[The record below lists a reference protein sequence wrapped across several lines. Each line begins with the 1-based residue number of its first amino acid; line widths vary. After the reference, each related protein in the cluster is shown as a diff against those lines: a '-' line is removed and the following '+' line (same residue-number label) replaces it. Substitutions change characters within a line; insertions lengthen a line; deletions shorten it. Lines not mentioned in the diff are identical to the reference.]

1 MGQFVITDPATGKKY
16 RVQGETAEGALS
28 ALRSMLAQ
36 KPVEV
41 SQRTPAEDQVRA
53 LTDQAKAAY
62 AAGDDAEGKRLL
74 IEATRAAQDQGMM
87 PEGIVAD
94 PQTGGT
100 VDLRADPTIPEGQAV
115 SAGFGAMQG
124 LGYNFGDELIGGM
137 AAVTGQDP
145 RFYTERARETQRRAQ
160 ENDPLTY
167 GAANIGGAV
176 ASSLTAGKALGLGP
190 AMQGTLGQR
199 TLAGGGLGLAE
210 GAAAGAGSGDN
221 SGDRITNALTYG
233 GLGLGLGLAAPGA
246 LKLGGQAWDS
256 AVAGPVAS
264 MRSAPSEIRAARALE
279 TALKRSGYTAQQ
291 IDDMLRQAAQEG
303 QPEFMV
309 ADALGNSGQRMLS
322 GIARQ
327 PGDARQAVVDAL
339 MQRQEGQGNRIAG
352 FLTDALDAPDTAAQR
367 AASLTS
373 ARDAA
378 ANTAYSAARQ
388 EAGAVNLTPTIETI
402 DSLLGRNPILG
413 ESALDNTE
421 IGKRLLALRGQM
433 QKGGEQLINFNNV
446 LNIKQDLY
454 TTMKGLRTVPKE
466 LSDVYKSLDA
476 ALEGAS
482 LPYRAANDGFAKG
495 SRAIE
500 AVDAGKASA
509 SSRMRYQDVADQY
522 AALQKVSPEAVDG
535 FRAGRADAE
544 IGRIDAAAPGVN
556 KARAL
561 LSEKSTQDL
570 GLMANDP
577 ALLSNRIGRE
587 DTMFRTTQAA
597 TGGSMTA
604 DNLADAADMQ
614 NFDYGLLANIIR
626 SPKTAA
632 LQLGPTIANAMQG
645 RNTATREL
653 IAKMLMGRDMQRALA
668 PAIAAETKAGPR
680 RAIIEAL
687 VRGLPRPTN

>member
-1 MGQFVITDPATGKKY
+1 MIEVELPDGTIIEFPEGTAPEVMSRAIAGMGYGKTAPAPVAPDTPDQT
-16 RVQGETAEGALS
+16 RV
-28 ALRSMLAQ
+28 
-36 KPVEV
+36 K
-41 SQRTPAEDQVRA
+41 A
-53 LTDQAKAAY
+53 LTEQAKAAY
-62 AAGDDAEGKRLL
+62 AAGNDEEGKRLL
-74 IEATRAAQDQGMM
+74 VEATRAAQDSGMM

-100 VDLRADPTIPEGQAV
+100 VDLRADPTIPEGKAV

-124 LGYNFGDELIGGM
+124 LGYNLGDEMIGGM
-137 AAVTGQDP
+137 AAATGQDP
-145 RFYTERARETQRRAQ
+145 RFYMERARETQRRAQ
-160 ENDPLTY
+160 EDNGLTY

-190 AMQGTLGQR
+190 AMQGSLAQR
-199 TLAGGGLGLAE
+199 TVAGGGLGLAE
-210 GAAAGAGSGDN
+210 GALAGAGSGETAEE
-221 SGDRITNALTYG
+221 RAKNAAIYG
-233 GLGLGLGLAAPGA
+233 TLGLGIGVTAPTV
-246 LKLGGQAWDS
+246 LKLGGEVWDKV
-256 AVAGPVAS
+256 AAGPVAS
-264 MRSAPSEIRAARALE
+264 MRSAPSEIRASKALE

-327 PGDARQAVVDAL
+327 PGDSRQAVVDAL

-367 AASLTS
+367 ASSLTA
-373 ARDAA
+373 ARDATA
-378 ANTAYSAARQ
+378 KTAYDAARQ
-388 EAGAVNLTPTIETI
+388 GAKPVNLTPTIETI
-402 DSLLGRNPILG
+402 DGLLNRNPILG
-413 ESALDNTE
+413 ESALGNTE
-421 IGKRLLALRGQM
+421 IGKRLVALRGQM
-433 QKGGEQLINFNNV
+433 QAGGEQLIDFNQV

-454 TTMKGLRTVPKE
+454 ATMKGLRTVPKE

-476 ALEGAS
+476 ALETS
-482 LPYRAANDGFAKG
+482 STPYRAANDGFAKG

-509 SSRMRYQDVADQY
+509 SSRMRSQDVADQF
-522 AALQKVSPEAVDG
+522 SPLAGDARNAY
-535 FRAGRADAE
+535 RAGRADTE
-544 IGRIDAAAPGVN
+544 IARIDAAAPGVN

-561 LSEKSTQDL
+561 TSEKATQDL

-577 ALLSNRIGRE
+577 ALLSNQIGRE

-614 NFDYGLLANIIR
+614 NFDYGLLANLIR

-645 RNTATREL
+645 RNTATREM
-653 IAKMLMGRDMQRALA
+653 IAKLLMGRDMQGALA
-668 PAIAAETKAGPR
+668 PALAAETKAGPR
-680 RAIIEAL
+680 RAIVEAL
-687 VRGLPRPTN
+687 VRGLPRPSN